1 MLCVVGAWGT
11 PQMPVY
17 SDPTPSIV
25 GRELLGP
32 QTGRKVTQGL
42 PDFDPVAFLERTRRG
57 AEEPATD
64 VVSDDS
70 SLPEEDIPA
79 PLLDLSTSP
88 KWSQA
93 DQQTSSVGEHQH

>member
-1 MLCVVGAWGT
+1 
-11 PQMPVY
+11 MPAF

-42 PDFDPVAFLERTRRG
+42 PDFDPVAFLERTRRR

-70 SLPEEDIPA
+70 SLPEEDTPA
-79 PLLDLSTSP
+79 APLDLSTLP
-88 KWSQA
+88 KWIQEEPA
-93 DQQTSSVGEHQH
+93 LQLCR

>member
-1 MLCVVGAWGT
+1 
-11 PQMPVY
+11 MPVY

-42 PDFDPVAFLERTRRG
+42 PDFDPVAFLERTRRR
-57 AEEPATD
+57 AEEPATE

-70 SLPEEDIPA
+70 SLPEEDAPA

-88 KWSQA
+88 KWI
-93 DQQTSSVGEHQH
+93 QQEQQSSSVGEDTC